1 MKSLC
6 LFASYVAEIGLPYHS
21 SIYLTELKKH
31 YTDIVYIHTNQLDEN
46 AIRFFK
52 ELNITSKSV
61 VNEGFDFGQWQKVL
75 ATIQMDEYDQL
86 CLVNDSCVLFASL
99 DNLIKWFNVSDIDF
113 GGLTENSYNKKHIQ
127 SYFLLFKKSVLN
139 DVVSFFKNNK
149 TSHDIYKIIAD
160 FEIGLS
166 QYLISKNYSCGAFL
180 SNDGYVGEF
189 APYYQC
195 LESHI
200 KQGSPMIKKK
210 ILFYSYRKPELFTL
224 ARMNFNINADYYI
237 SLIKQITKEPL
248 IDFDRVKLDQS
259 SGMSALDKFVY
270 NIKRVSILNYRKFK
284 GKHHD

>member
-189 APYYQC
+189 APYYKC

-248 IDFDRVKLDQS
+248 IDFDRVKKDYEM
-259 SGMSALDKFVY
+259 GMNSCEIVLY
-270 NIKRVSILNYRKFK
+270 NLKRISIKNYKILK
-284 GKHHD
+284 GNK